1 MAGWRLRED
10 LQFKLKGHLLENQQ
24 QLILQ
29 MNFQKVSAAV
39 KSKTLC
45 WRIPS
50 CSGKVSLLSHLGLQL
65 IE

>member
-39 KSKTLC
+39 KSKSTLLENSFLL
-45 WRIPS
+45 RKSQPS
-50 CSGKVSLLSHLGLQL
+50 VPFRPSAD
-65 IE
+65 